1 VVAVLS
7 ASLLQHGGRGFVGP
21 SGLERANMGMVCPY
35 CRVRSATAMVVEA
48 VPSHMTAVLL
58 SLISLFRVSDH
69 Q

>member
-7 ASLLQHGGRGFVGP
+7 VGLLQHGGRGFAGP

-35 CRVRSATAMVVEA
+35 CHVRSATAMVLEV
-48 VPSHMTAVLL
+48 VPSHTTAVLL
-58 SLISLFRVSDH
+58 SLISLFRFSDH